1 MNTRFKSL
9 ISQYIK
15 AKDNNKPHLMN
26 GVFAEQAT
34 LKMLVQTDNISFPAE
49 VEGLGN
55 ITHTLVSEFNNKY
68 ENIYTLCLID
78 TVQQQQRSLNCRWVV
93 CMTEKASGSLR
104 LGYGDYLWSFTD
116 DTPTLIN
123 DLTITIE
130 NMTLLPP
137 ELQPQALSWFDKLPY
152 LWALSSDLQTTV
164 PDIELL
170 ITTLKPLY
178 QTKDSPK

>member
-26 GVFAEQAT
+26 EVFAEPAT

-49 VEGLGN
+49 VEGSKR
-55 ITHTLVSEFNNKY
+55 ITQTLVSEFNNKY
-68 ENIYTLCLID
+68 ENIYTLCLSD
-78 TVQQQQRSLNCRWVV
+78 TVQQQQNNLKCRWVV

-104 LGYGDYLWSFTD
+104 LGYGDYLWHFTD
-116 DTPTLIN
+116 NTPALVN

-130 NMTLLPP
+130 NMTLLPQ
-137 ELQPQALSWFDKLPY
+137 ELQPQVLSWFDRLPCP
-152 LWALSSDLQTTV
+152 WALSSELQKTV

-170 ITTLKPLY
+170 ITTLKSLY
-178 QTKDSPK
+178 QTKDNPE